1 MKKRPT
7 PQRYYNLMA
16 EMKATVLGSMF
27 NELNQEL
34 IFLEHPIHG
43 DIFPIIVAFPE
54 QQVAFPS
61 DFYDLDDMMN
71 AEHSEYRPFLI
82 EGEMKLGF
90 DFIFSD
96 N

>member
-7 PQRYYNLMA
+7 PQRYYSLMT
-16 EMKATVLGSMF
+16 EMQATVYATMT
-27 NELNQEL
+27 NELNQKIE
-34 IFLEHPIHG
+34 FLEHPIHG

-54 QQVAFPS
+54 EKVAFPS

-82 EGEMKLGF
+82 EGKMQLGF
-90 DFIFSD
+90 EIETI
-96 N
+96 